1 MMLIYDHD
9 PKQLSFMLE
18 LSQVIQVCGSKSLF
32 VQSSRGTGKKF
43 NKIDF
48 FYYIVLAPPSTKPTY
63 KIIFKS

>member
-18 LSQVIQVCGSKSLF
+18 PSQVTQVCGSKSLF

-48 FYYIVLAPPSTKPTY
+48 LITLSLPHQAPNQHM
-63 KIIFKS
+63 KSF